1 MSAWKYKRLTPK
13 VIVSKLRLIDPAKL
27 VDMSTK
33 SLDAISS
40 ILTETAYQPDILN
53 LSSPLDSLSLEH
65 ALISNFMRTYDE
77 IADYSQREI
86 RSLLLALMMKFEAN
100 IVKSMLRAKEAN
112 MSVDEALAYIIPV
125 GRLSKADCRKKLEKS
140 RSVKDMAEA
149 FSDMEYGYVLKKA
162 LGENLEIRPLRRLE
176 SALDKYVYDGIWK
189 AAAKL
194 RGLDGK
200 IARTVLGIEIDF
212 LNVKVILRCKAM
224 GISDQQIRRYLVPSS
239 EVFAERDFENAMKAG
254 DVKEIIENLLTTAK
268 LAMAR
273 DHQYTLN
280 SLLKEYENTHSF
292 SCLGL
297 LVDQGLLKASLRMV
311 KRYTPFFNIGSVLA
325 FLNLKWFEIRNL
337 RAIFRGIECNIPPHR
352 IKKFLILPE

>member
-27 VDMSTK
+27 VDMSTR
-33 SLDAISS
+33 SLDSASS

-53 LSSPLDSLSLEH
+53 LSSPFDSLSLEH
-65 ALISNFMRTYDE
+65 ALFSNFMRTYDE
-77 IADYSQREI
+77 IVDYSRREI
-86 RSLLLALMMKFEAN
+86 RSLLLALIMKFEAN
-100 IVKSMLRAKEAN
+100 SVKSMLRAKEAN
-112 MSVDEALAYIIPV
+112 MSVDEALAYTIPA

-140 RSVKDMAEA
+140 RSVKDMVEA

-162 LGENLEIRPLRRLE
+162 FGENLETRPLRRLE
-176 SALDKYVYDGIWK
+176 SAMDKYVYDRIWK

-200 IARTVLGIEIDF
+200 IARTILGVEIDF
-212 LNVKVILRCKAM
+212 LNFKVILRYKAM
-224 GISDQQIRRYLVPSS
+224 GISDQQIRRCLVPSS

-254 DVKEIIENLLTTAK
+254 DAKEIMGNLLTTAK

-273 DHQYTLN
+273 DHQYMLN
-280 SLLKEYENTHSF
+280 SLLKEYENTHSL

-297 LVDQGLLKASLRMV
+297 VVDRGLLRTSLRMV
-311 KRYTPFFNIGSVLA
+311 KRYTSFFNIGAVLA

-337 RAIFRGIECNIPPHR
+337 RAIFRGIECGIPPHR
-352 IKKFLILPE
+352 IRQFLVLPE